1 MSARSLRIAF
11 YAPMKAP
18 DHPVP
23 SGDRQMAR
31 MLIACLERA
40 GHRVETLSRLR
51 AYLPLPDDAAAWRRL
66 QDDAIA
72 ERQRIAGEWR
82 GRRPD
87 LIFCYHNYYK
97 SPDLIGPPLARDFGI
112 RYVTCEASYSNRRN
126 IGIWAEAQEVARAG
140 AEAAA
145 LNLTLTER
153 DAEGL
158 RATIPGVRLARLAPF
173 IDTTPFDAPTRP
185 EPGHIVT
192 VAMMRPGDKLQS
204 YQALAAALK
213 RLPPETDW
221 RLSIAGDGPARVEVE
236 ALFATLPARR
246 IEWLGRLRSP
256 EVAALLAQG
265 QLFLWPGYGE
275 AYGLAYLEA
284 QAAGLPVVAC
294 RVAGVP
300 EVVSEADGGTLVAPD
315 DPQALADAVAALL
328 ADPARA
334 SARLGEK
341 ARETVRARHSSGAA
355 TVRLRELMDAVAKGK
370 R

>member
-1 MSARSLRIAF
+1 MPARSLRIAF
-11 YAPMKAP
+11 YAPLKSP

-31 MLIACLERA
+31 MLIACLKHA
-40 GHRVETLSRLR
+40 GHRVEILSPLR
-51 AYLPLPDDAAAWRRL
+51 AYLPSSDDAAAWRKL
-66 QDDAIA
+66 QEEAAA
-72 ERQRIAGEWR
+72 ERPRIADAWSGDAP
-82 GRRPD
+82 G

-97 SPDLIGPPLARDFGI
+97 SPDLIGPALARDFGI
-112 RYVTCEASYSNRRN
+112 PYVTCEASYSNRRN
-126 IGIWAEAQEVARAG
+126 IGIWAETQEAARNG
-140 AEAAA
+140 IGAAA

-158 RATIPGVRLARLAPF
+158 RASIPDVRLARLQPF
-173 IDTTPFDAPTRP
+173 IDTAPFGAPSRP
-185 EPGHIVT
+185 RPGHIVT

-204 YQALAAALK
+204 YSALAAALK
-213 RLPPETDW
+213 LLPPDTDW
-221 RLSIAGDGPARVEVE
+221 RLSIAGDGPARAEVE

-246 IEWLGRLRSP
+246 IEWLGRLPPP
-256 EVAALLAQG
+256 EIAALLARG

-294 RVAGVP
+294 RIAGVP
-300 EVVSEADGGTLVAPD
+300 EVVPEGNGGTLVAPG

-334 SARLGEK
+334 ARLGVK
-341 ARETVRARHSSGAA
+341 VRGTVRARHSSEAA
-355 TVRLRELMDAVAKGK
+355 TARLRELMDAVVKGK